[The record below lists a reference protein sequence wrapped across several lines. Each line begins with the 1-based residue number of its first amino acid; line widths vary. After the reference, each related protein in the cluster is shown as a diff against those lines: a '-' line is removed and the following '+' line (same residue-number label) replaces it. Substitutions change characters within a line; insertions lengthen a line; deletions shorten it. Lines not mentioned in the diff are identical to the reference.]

1 MQISS
6 FGDKKLNIELFF
18 SNNEKKANPLVLL
31 HTFNGEGREVFEK
44 CLEIGCT
51 NFTLAAIGGINWNR
65 DLSPWETPEIRNNRY
80 SFGGADE
87 YISQL
92 TGEILPEILSKLPGK
107 PEFTT
112 IAGYSLAGLFAL
124 YAAYRTDVFSR
135 VASVSGSLWFP
146 GFTEFAQSHDFAK
159 QPEIIYLS
167 LGESEAKTR
176 DKNLSSVHENTE
188 FLADLY
194 KSHGITTIFELNPGN
209 HFTDT
214 IGRTAKGVINILKNA
229 NFFV

>member
-1 MQISS
+1 MQFLIS
-6 FGDKKLNIELFF
+6 GRTVEIF
-18 SNNEKKANPLVLL
+18 SSAEGIAPLVILN
-31 HTFNGEGREVFEK
+31 TIQGEGAKIFEK
-44 CLEIGCT
+44 CLELGCK
-51 NFTLAAIGGINWNR
+51 NFTLTAISDINWNR

-92 TGEILPEILSKLPGK
+92 TTQIMPEILSKLPEK
-107 PEFTT
+107 PEFTAL
-112 IAGYSLAGLFAL
+112 AGYSLAGLFAL

-159 QPEIIYLS
+159 NPDCIYLS
-167 LGESEAKTR
+167 LGDAEAKTR
-176 DKNLSSVHENTE
+176 DKNLATVQKNTE
-188 FLADLY
+188 LLAGLY
-194 KSHGITTIFELNPGN
+194 KSRRIQTILELNCGN

-214 IGRTAKGVINILKNA
+214 IGRTAKGIKMLA
-229 NFFV
+229 D